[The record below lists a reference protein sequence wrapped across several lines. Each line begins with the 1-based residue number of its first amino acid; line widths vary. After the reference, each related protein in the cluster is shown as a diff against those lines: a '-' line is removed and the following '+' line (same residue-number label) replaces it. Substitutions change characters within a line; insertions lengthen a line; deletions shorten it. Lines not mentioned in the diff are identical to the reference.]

1 MNQFK
6 QAVQSKNNNVA
17 ISLLNQLKIMMIDFD
32 TLLPNGSKTIS
43 PSSKL
48 EKISAID
55 VLENA
60 IILSINLGDKDLFA
74 RHISSLRTY
83 YHDFGDDIQSN
94 LKYTMIGLNLLYLLV
109 ENKLAEFHC
118 ELELL
123 TTNEM
128 DKKEIA
134 FCTQLDQHLMVG
146 SYDHV
151 LAAAENP
158 PVSYYVFFLKSLLET
173 VRMNISDCAA
183 ASYSTLT
190 TSAATKILM
199 FSSEKETLQFISQYY
214 PDWSVN
220 GSLINLRATKS
231 LKSEEIPS
239 LKVISQSLT
248 YATELER
255 IV

>member
-17 ISLLNQLKIMMIDFD
+17 LTLLNQLKTTMIDFD
-32 TLLPNGSKTIS
+32 TLLPNGSKTAS
-43 PSSKL
+43 SSKL
-48 EKISAID
+48 EKLSAVD

-60 IILSINLGDKDLFA
+60 IILSINVGDKDLFA

-83 YHDFGDDIQSN
+83 YHEFGEDIQSN

-123 TTNEM
+123 TISEM
-128 DKKEIA
+128 EKKEIA

-151 LAAAENP
+151 LSAAENP
-158 PVSYYVFFLKSLLET
+158 PVSYYGFFLKSLLET
-173 VRMNISDCAA
+173 VRMNIGDCAA
-183 ASYSTLT
+183 ASYPTLT
-190 TSAATKILM
+190 VTAATKILM
-199 FSSEKETLQFISQYY
+199 FSSEKETLQFISICY
-214 PDWSVN
+214 PDWSVQG
-220 GSLINLRATKS
+220 GSINLRATKS

-239 LKVISQSLT
+239 LKVISQSLI

>member
-6 QAVQSKNNNVA
+6 QAVQTKNNNVA
-17 ISLLNQLKIMMIDFD
+17 LSLLNQLKTMMIEFD
-32 TLLPNGSKTIS
+32 TLLPNGSKSIS
-43 PSSKL
+43 SSSNL
-48 EKISAID
+48 EKTFAID

-60 IILSINLGDKDLFA
+60 VILSINVGDKDLFA
-74 RHISSLRTY
+74 RHITSLRTY
-83 YHDFGDDIQSN
+83 YHDFGEEIQSN
-94 LKYTMIGLNLLYLLV
+94 LKYMMIGLNLLYLLV

-123 TTNEM
+123 TTVEM
-128 DKKEIA
+128 EKKEIA

-146 SYDHV
+146 SYDQV

-173 VRMNISDCAA
+173 VRMNIGDCAA
-183 ASYSTLT
+183 ASYPTLT
-190 TSAATKILM
+190 TAAATKILM
-199 FSSEKETLQFISQYY
+199 FSSDNETLKFISETY
-214 PDWSVN
+214 PDWKVH
-220 GSLINLRATKS
+220 GGLVDLRATKS

>member
-17 ISLLNQLKIMMIDFD
+17 LSLLNQLKTMMIDFD

-123 TTNEM
+123 STNEM

-173 VRMNISDCAA
+173 VRMNIGDCAA

-190 TSAATKILM
+190 TIAATKILM
-199 FSSEKETLQFISQYY
+199 FASEKETLQFISQYY
-214 PDWSVN
+214 PDWSVHS
-220 GSLINLRATKS
+220 GLINLRATKS